1 MNIQTLRSPSQATTP
16 RWAESEMIQI
26 AFVTDDLQASLDYWC
41 GIMGAGPFFETRR
54 VVDGTYMGKPS
65 QPDINVMIGYW
76 GDLQV
81 ELIKQHNDAP
91 SIYHGW
97 EGGPFLLHHVCVM
110 TSDIEAARAKV
121 AADGGEVVQTN
132 DMPGGGVFYA
142 KVGNGPYLEVAQ
154 VPEKVRALSDVMKQA
169 ARDWDGVTD
178 PIRPISFVSKPA

>member
-1 MNIQTLRSPSQATTP
+1 
-16 RWAESEMIQI
+16 MIQI

-97 EGGPFLLHHVCVM
+97 EGGPVLYNDFEDDPSS
-110 TSDIEAARAKV
+110 SDRKALRNASW
-121 AADGGEVVQTN
+121 
-132 DMPGGGVFYA
+132 
-142 KVGNGPYLEVAQ
+142 
-154 VPEKVRALSDVMKQA
+154 KVRPIAIASP
-169 ARDWDGVTD
+169 TD
-178 PIRPISFVSKPA
+178 FICVVSVRSA